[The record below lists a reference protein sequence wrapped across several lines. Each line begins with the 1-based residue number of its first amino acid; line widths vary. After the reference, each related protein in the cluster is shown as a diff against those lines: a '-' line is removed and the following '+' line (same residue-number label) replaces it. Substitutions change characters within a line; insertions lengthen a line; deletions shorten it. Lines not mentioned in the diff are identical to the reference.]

1 MDTQVPPVARK
12 NSGKFLL
19 PPPPPIKSEKD
30 LPVWEEWAR
39 HVQHYLEWFAQVQEE
54 IFEMHKED
62 VADIRA
68 AAEAL
73 RLSVEE
79 LRAAF
84 TSGDTNV
91 ADMAKRSSDSLVEA
105 LSKLKDTVN
114 AVKVDVAR
122 LQAKSGLYGLLG
134 GLIPAAIA
142 LAYFYFKSLP

>member
-1 MDTQVPPVARK
+1 MARR

-54 IFEMHKED
+54 IFDMHKED
-62 VADIRA
+62 VAEIRA
-68 AAEAL
+68 AAE
-73 RLSVEE
+73 E
-79 LRAAF
+79 LRKAVEKLKAAF
-84 TSGDTNV
+84 AKGDAGV
-91 ADMAKRSSDSLVEA
+91 ATAAKESADALTVA
-105 LSKLKDTVN
+105 LSALKDSVH

-134 GLIPAAIA
+134 GMIPAAIA
-142 LAYFYFKSLP
+142 AAYFYIKSLGS